1 MQRQTFN
8 QERNIIVLHLIT
20 IPNLIYII
28 FLLILPTQVG
38 AQEYPKPAYQVAKAM
53 VDPEWE
59 KVQKILNPAVAE
71 LEKGLASS
79 GVSGNVSKIWS
90 EEFAKNL
97 TRENLTL
104 VVSEMLEKELESDDL
119 KTLADFFY
127 SPLGIKYRAF
137 VSKISNDQE
146 FLRNAFI
153 PILKKSCTSARE
165 RLGFFEK
172 RDLDKICSLF

>member
-1 MQRQTFN
+1 MSHF
-8 QERNIIVLHLIT
+8 IT

-38 AQEYPKPAYQVAKAM
+38 AQDYSKPAYQVAKAM
-53 VDPEWE
+53 VDAEWTRA
-59 KVQKILNPAVAE
+59 QKILNSAGSE
-71 LEKGLASS
+71 LEKAMTSS

-90 EEFAKNL
+90 EEVVKNL
-97 TRENLTL
+97 TRENFTL
-104 VVSEMLEKELESDDL
+104 VVSEMLEKELEPDDL

-127 SPLGIKYRAF
+127 SPLGNKYIAF
-137 VSKISNDQE
+137 LSKIGNDPE

-153 PILKKSCTSARE
+153 PLLKNSCTSARE